1 MSESTSSPSN
11 VHPISPSSSLS
22 STDSAPLSEPTSDE
36 QPDLGFNELLRE
48 YSHLQ
53 PHPRIP
59 IQIRSAT
66 SSTTP
71 TYNAESVTGS
81 DFRIRSGRGNSRG
94 TPSVLS
100 TLSTFTRPPTSS
112 IQPDGSTVWANPL
125 IASYFP
131 RSTPSN
137 ESYLEEEEEEEE
149 EEEYFSP
156 SESASRASTP
166 LTVEIRDFRPFDDE
180 SHELDP
186 GEFSPEPT
194 SAIPIQVESENQDSL
209 ETPQTEDD
217 IDSLSSHNQIGDSS
231 MTSRGI
237 IIRTVTSSSQEHSDN
252 SIQLQSQR
260 TPPASS
266 STSSLSVASSDDTGI
281 SISIADPSASSSI
294 NSRIDNTVGALASS
308 ESTSTLM
315 NVFLNHNSN
324 PRTASDSFYQTTR
337 TPSSSFSLISYQLPE
352 TPSVANVHREDSDPE
367 TFSNSHPRQSDDSR
381 SISSANSSSIPVLIQ
396 PSLGS
401 SSSRST
407 ASTQRPFNSQFSFPA
422 SDSSLLNPHSVIA
435 ASPLTN
441 PHSLSAPS
449 PLQNPH
455 SLPASSPLPN
465 PYSSVATPETELRR
479 FLPTTL
485 GNMALLDLSRAV
497 AVEDDLDTPVS
508 EAILFEPPLRIFEPV
523 HDDEDEPGTQ
533 ISNGHSSSY

>member
-22 STDSAPLSEPTSDE
+22 STDSAPRSEPTSDE

-48 YSHLQ
+48 YPHLQ

-71 TYNAESVTGS
+71 TYHAESVTGS
-81 DFRIRSGRGNSRG
+81 DFRIRNGRHGGNSRG

-112 IQPDGSTVWANPL
+112 VQPDGSTVWANPL

-137 ESYLEEEEEEEE
+137 ETDPEREDEDY
-149 EEEYFSP
+149 SP
-156 SESASRASTP
+156 SESASRTSTA
-166 LTVEIRDFRPFDDE
+166 LTVEIRDFHPFDDE

-186 GEFSPEPT
+186 GEFSPEPS
-194 SAIPIQVESENQDSL
+194 SAIPIQVESENQHSL

-217 IDSLSSHNQIGDSS
+217 IDSLSSHNEIGDPE

-266 STSSLSVASSDDTGI
+266 STSSLSVGSSDDTGI

-294 NSRIDNTVGALASS
+294 NSHIDNTVGALVSS

-324 PRTASDSFYQTTR
+324 PIPPPTGSDSSHQTTR

-352 TPSVANVHREDSDPE
+352 TPSVANVHREDSEPE
-367 TFSNSHPRQSDDSR
+367 MFSNSHPQQSDDRR
-381 SISSANSSSIPVLIQ
+381 SISSANSFSIPVLIQ

-407 ASTQRPFNSQFSFPA
+407 ASTQRPFNSQFSAP
-422 SDSSLLNPHSVIA
+422 DSSLLNPHSVIA
-435 ASPLTN
+435 VSPLTN
-441 PHSLSAPS
+441 PHSLTGAS

-465 PYSSVATPETELRR
+465 PYSTPDTELRLSLITDR

-485 GNMALLDLSRAV
+485 GNAALLDRV
-497 AVEDDLDTPVS
+497 VDDLDTPVS
-508 EAILFEPPLRIFEPV
+508 EAILFEPPLRIFEPI
-523 HDDEDEPGTQ
+523 HDDEDELGTQ
-533 ISNGHSSSY
+533 ISNGHPSSYCF